1 MSKVFL
7 RIFGI
12 VFFMFALAVA
22 IPVLARNID
31 SFAFFVA
38 SPDLGWGLFYVF
50 TGFLLCTFFLFA
62 LFSTGTAAIFA
73 GGQGYTQSVW
83 NCGIYSLVSVALF
96 TSLLLFTG
104 ITEDEQEILLV
115 CEIALMALI
124 LYNAIIFFCL
134 RKEEN
139 FYWKNLLPI
148 DASTKLCLKVYALM
162 IAIIEIASFLI
173 SHKFVE

>member
-7 RIFGI
+7 RISGI
-12 VFFMFALAVA
+12 VFFMFTLAAA

-50 TGFLLCTFFLFA
+50 TGFLLCSFFLFA

-83 NCGIYSLVSVALF
+83 NCGIYSLFCVGLF
-96 TSLLLFTG
+96 TTILLLTG
-104 ITEDEQEILLV
+104 VTEEEQEILLV
-115 CEIALMALI
+115 CEIALLAVI

-134 RKEEN
+134 RKEEE
-139 FYWKNLLPI
+139 FYWKNLMPA
-148 DASTKLCLKVYALM
+148 DSNSKLCLKVYALM
-162 IAIIEIASFLI
+162 IAVIEAASFLI
-173 SHKFVE
+173 SHKFVD

>member
-1 MSKVFL
+1 MAKVFL

-12 VFFMFALAVA
+12 LFFMFALAAA

-83 NCGIYSLVSVALF
+83 NCGIYSLFSIALF
-96 TSLLLFTG
+96 TTILLLTG

-124 LYNAIIFFCL
+124 LYNTIVFFCL

-139 FYWKNLLPI
+139 FYWKNLLPS
-148 DASTKLCLKVYALM
+148 DTNTKLCLKVYALM

-173 SHKFVE
+173 SHKFVD

>member
-12 VFFMFALAVA
+12 VFFMFALAAA

-83 NCGIYSLVSVALF
+83 NCGIYSLVSVAFF
-96 TSLLLFTG
+96 TTLLLLTG

-124 LYNAIIFFCL
+124 LYNAIVFFCL

-139 FYWKNLLPI
+139 FYWKNLLPS
-148 DASTKLCLKVYALM
+148 DPNTKLCLKVYALM

>member
-1 MSKVFL
+1 M
-7 RIFGI
+7 FG
-12 VFFMFALAVA
+12 AG
-22 IPVLARNID
+22 
-31 SFAFFVA
+31 S
-38 SPDLGWGLFYVF
+38 
-50 TGFLLCTFFLFA
+50 
-62 LFSTGTAAIFA
+62 AAIVA
-73 GGQGYTQSVW
+73 GGEGYTQAVW

-124 LYNAIIFFCL
+124 LYNAIIFLCL

-139 FYWKNLLPI
+139 FYWKNLLPT

>member
-1 MSKVFL
+1 
-7 RIFGI
+7 
-12 VFFMFALAVA
+12 MFALAAA

-83 NCGIYSLVSVALF
+83 NCGIYSLVSIALF
-96 TSLLLFTG
+96 TTILLLTG

-124 LYNAIIFFCL
+124 LYNTIVFFCL

-139 FYWKNLLPI
+139 FYWKNLLPS
-148 DASTKLCLKVYALM
+148 DTNTKLCLKVYALM

-173 SHKFVE
+173 SHKFVD

>member
-7 RIFGI
+7 RISGI
-12 VFFMFALAVA
+12 VFFMLALAA
-22 IPVLARNID
+22 SIPVLGRNID

-62 LFSTGTAAIFA
+62 LFSTGTAVIFA

-96 TSLLLFTG
+96 TTILLLTG
-104 ITEDEQEILLV
+104 VTEEEQEILLV
-115 CEIALMALI
+115 CEISLMAVI
-124 LYNAIIFFCL
+124 AYDAIVFFCL

-139 FYWKNLLPI
+139 FYWKNLLPN
-148 DASTKLCLKVYALM
+148 DPNTKLCLKVYALM
-162 IAIIEIASFLI
+162 AAIIEIASFLI
-173 SHKFVE
+173 SHKFVD

>member
-1 MSKVFL
+1 
-7 RIFGI
+7 
-12 VFFMFALAVA
+12 MFALAAA

-83 NCGIYSLVSVALF
+83 NCGIYSLFSIALF
-96 TSLLLFTG
+96 TTILLLTG

-124 LYNAIIFFCL
+124 LYNTIVFFCL

-139 FYWKNLLPI
+139 FYWKNLLPS
-148 DASTKLCLKVYALM
+148 DTNTKLCLKVYALM

-173 SHKFVE
+173 SHKFVD

>member
-1 MSKVFL
+1 MAKVFL

-12 VFFMFALAVA
+12 LFFMFALAAA

-83 NCGIYSLVSVALF
+83 NCGIYSLVSIALF
-96 TSLLLFTG
+96 TTILLLTG
-104 ITEDEQEILLV
+104 ITKDEQEILLV

-124 LYNAIIFFCL
+124 LYNTIVFFCL

-139 FYWKNLLPI
+139 FYWKNLLPS
-148 DASTKLCLKVYALM
+148 DTNTKLCLKVYALM

-173 SHKFVE
+173 SHKFVD

>member
-1 MSKVFL
+1 
-7 RIFGI
+7 
-12 VFFMFALAVA
+12 MFALAAA

-83 NCGIYSLVSVALF
+83 NCGIYSLFSVALF
-96 TSLLLFTG
+96 TTILLLTG

-134 RKEEN
+134 RKEET
-139 FYWKNLLPI
+139 FYWKNLLPS
-148 DASTKLCLKVYALM
+148 DLNTKLCLKVYALM

>member
-7 RIFGI
+7 RISGI
-12 VFFMFALAVA
+12 VFFMLTLAAA
-22 IPVLARNID
+22 IPVIARNID

-50 TGFLLCTFFLFA
+50 TGFLLCTFLLFA

-96 TSLLLFTG
+96 TTILILTG
-104 ITEDEQEILLV
+104 VMDEEQEILLV
-115 CEIALMALI
+115 CEIALLAVI
-124 LYNAIIFFCL
+124 LYDAVVFFCL
-134 RKEEN
+134 RKEES
-139 FYWKNLLPI
+139 FYWKNLLPG
-148 DASTKLCLKVYALM
+148 DPNTKLCLKVYALM
-162 IAIIEIASFLI
+162 AAVIEIASFLI
-173 SHKFVE
+173 SHKFVD

>member
-1 MSKVFL
+1 MAKVFL

-12 VFFMFALAVA
+12 LFFMFALAAA

-83 NCGIYSLVSVALF
+83 NCGIYSLVSIALF
-96 TSLLLFTG
+96 TTILLLTG

-124 LYNAIIFFCL
+124 LYNTIVFFCL

-139 FYWKNLLPI
+139 FYWKNLLPS
-148 DASTKLCLKVYALM
+148 DTNTKLCLKVYALM

-173 SHKFVE
+173 SHKFVD

>member
-7 RIFGI
+7 RISGI
-12 VFFMFALAVA
+12 VFFMLTLAAA
-22 IPVLARNID
+22 IPVIARNID

-50 TGFLLCTFFLFA
+50 TGFLLCTFLLFA

-96 TSLLLFTG
+96 TTILILTG
-104 ITEDEQEILLV
+104 VTDEEQEILLV
-115 CEIALMALI
+115 CEIALLAVI
-124 LYNAIIFFCL
+124 LYDAIIFFCL
-134 RKEEN
+134 RKEES
-139 FYWKNLLPI
+139 FYWKNLIPG
-148 DASTKLCLKVYALM
+148 DPNTKLCLKVYALM
-162 IAIIEIASFLI
+162 AAVIEIASFLI
-173 SHKFVE
+173 SHKFVD

>member
-12 VFFMFALAVA
+12 IFFMFALTVA

-50 TGFLLCTFFLFA
+50 TGFLLCSFFLFA

-83 NCGIYSLVSVALF
+83 NCGIYSLFCVAFF
-96 TSLLLFTG
+96 TTLLLLTG
-104 ITEDEQEILLV
+104 VTEEEQEILLV
-115 CEIALMALI
+115 CEIALMLLI
-124 LYNAIIFFCL
+124 LYNAIVFFCL
-134 RKEEN
+134 RKEET
-139 FYWKNLLPI
+139 FYWKNLLPS
-148 DASTKLCLKVYALM
+148 DPNTKLCLKVYALM
-162 IAIIEIASFLI
+162 IVIIEIASFLI

>member
-12 VFFMFALAVA
+12 IFFMFALTVA
-22 IPVLARNID
+22 ILVLARNLD

-50 TGFLLCTFFLFA
+50 TGFLLCSFFLFA

-83 NCGIYSLVSVALF
+83 NCGIYSLFCVAFF
-96 TSLLLFTG
+96 TTLLLLTG
-104 ITEDEQEILLV
+104 VTEDEQEILLV

-124 LYNAIIFFCL
+124 LYNAIVFFCL
-134 RKEEN
+134 RKEET
-139 FYWKNLLPI
+139 FYWKNLLPT
-148 DASTKLCLKVYALM
+148 DANTKLCLKVYALM

>member
-1 MSKVFL
+1 
-7 RIFGI
+7 
-12 VFFMFALAVA
+12 MFALAAA

-83 NCGIYSLVSVALF
+83 NCGIYSLVSVAFF
-96 TSLLLFTG
+96 TTLLLLTG

-124 LYNAIIFFCL
+124 LYNAIVFFCL
-134 RKEEN
+134 HKEEN
-139 FYWKNLLPI
+139 FYWKNLLPA
-148 DASTKLCLKVYALM
+148 DPNTKLCLKIYALM

>member
-7 RIFGI
+7 RISGI
-12 VFFMFALAVA
+12 VFFMLTLAAA
-22 IPVLARNID
+22 IPVIARNID

-50 TGFLLCTFFLFA
+50 TGFLLCTFLLFA

-96 TSLLLFTG
+96 TTILILTG
-104 ITEDEQEILLV
+104 VTDEEQEILLV
-115 CEIALMALI
+115 CEIALLAVI
-124 LYNAIIFFCL
+124 LYDAVVFFCL
-134 RKEEN
+134 RKEES
-139 FYWKNLLPI
+139 FYWKNLIPG
-148 DASTKLCLKVYALM
+148 DPNTKLCLKVYALM
-162 IAIIEIASFLI
+162 AAVIEIASFLI
-173 SHKFVE
+173 SHKFVD

>member
-12 VFFMFALAVA
+12 LFFMFALAAA

-83 NCGIYSLVSVALF
+83 NCGIYSLFSIALF
-96 TSLLLFTG
+96 TTILLLTG

-124 LYNAIIFFCL
+124 LYNTIVFFCL

-139 FYWKNLLPI
+139 FYWKNLLPS
-148 DASTKLCLKVYALM
+148 DTNTKLCLKVYALM

-173 SHKFVE
+173 SHKFVD

>member
-1 MSKVFL
+1 
-7 RIFGI
+7 
-12 VFFMFALAVA
+12 MFALAAA

-124 LYNAIIFFCL
+124 LYNAIIFLCL

-139 FYWKNLLPI
+139 FYWKNLLPT

>member
-7 RIFGI
+7 RISGI
-12 VFFMFALAVA
+12 VFFMLTLAAA
-22 IPVLARNID
+22 IPVIARNID

-50 TGFLLCTFFLFA
+50 TGFLLCTFLLFA

-96 TSLLLFTG
+96 TTILILTG
-104 ITEDEQEILLV
+104 VTDEEQEILLV
-115 CEIALMALI
+115 CEIALLAVI
-124 LYNAIIFFCL
+124 FYDAVVFFCL
-134 RKEEN
+134 RKEES
-139 FYWKNLLPI
+139 FYWKNLIPG
-148 DASTKLCLKVYALM
+148 DPNTKLCLKVYALM
-162 IAIIEIASFLI
+162 AAVIEIASFLI
-173 SHKFVE
+173 SHKFVD

>member
-7 RIFGI
+7 RISGI
-12 VFFMFALAVA
+12 VFFMLTLAAA
-22 IPVLARNID
+22 IPVIARNID

-50 TGFLLCTFFLFA
+50 TGFLLCTFLLFA

-96 TSLLLFTG
+96 TTILILTG
-104 ITEDEQEILLV
+104 VTDEEQEILLV
-115 CEIALMALI
+115 CEIALLAVI
-124 LYNAIIFFCL
+124 LYDAVVFFCL
-134 RKEEN
+134 RKEES
-139 FYWKNLLPI
+139 FYWKNLIPC
-148 DASTKLCLKVYALM
+148 DPNTKLCLKVYTLM
-162 IAIIEIASFLI
+162 AAVIEIASFLI
-173 SHKFVE
+173 SHKFVD

>member
-1 MSKVFL
+1 
-7 RIFGI
+7 
-12 VFFMFALAVA
+12 MFALAAA

-83 NCGIYSLVSVALF
+83 NCGIYSLFSVALF
-96 TSLLLFTG
+96 TTILLFTG

-134 RKEEN
+134 RKEET
-139 FYWKNLLPI
+139 FYWKNLLPS
-148 DASTKLCLKVYALM
+148 DPNTKLCLKVYALM

-173 SHKFVE
+173 SHKFVD